1 MFDTSSISGHITL
14 ESAGLIAL
22 ADLST
27 VAVRTALTGTA
38 SYLDVLVLTPGMHQQ
53 QSAVK
58 INDGELPN
66 TGSMTNGYVFRVEN
80 PATVSYLRHIG
91 RTGKLVTAR
100 VSTKPSRDCDPFT
113 NPFCDNDLSP
123 QNSPFFVAGV
133 RATLLYLMCP
143 ILTIIVFAL
152 LCIIRDWWAVTVL
165 GMLVLARFINVVVI
179 KRRSQEGWKG
189 KKESGNGDLLILLSQ
204 DRWVRL
210 QGTINDLKA
219 VTAGHWLRGQ
229 TSEESFAV
237 GFATL
242 LVYASAALAGNASTV
257 GSLHIACLLLCS
269 AALLSLCNSS
279 TQCLQMFGRIVQREG
294 DRKDYAQRLD
304 MVKDLIC
311 QSGKSDWAIGM
322 GLIKPAEAAFLSK
335 HSGFH
340 TASSNTE
347 TSAKNST
354 YLRQLSG
361 TQPAAASPGIPNALW
376 SCPRD

>member
-1 MFDTSSISGHITL
+1 MFNTSSISGITL
-14 ESAGLIAL
+14 ESAGLVAL

-38 SYLDVLVLTPGMHQQ
+38 SYLDVLVLVPGMHQQ

-58 INDGELPN
+58 INDGELPD

-91 RTGKLVTAR
+91 RTGKLVTAE
-100 VSTKPSRDCDPFT
+100 VSLKPTRNCKPFP
-113 NPFCDNDLSP
+113 NRFCDFDISP
-123 QNSPFFVAGV
+123 RNNPFFVSGI
-133 RATLLYLMCP
+133 RATLLYLTCP

-152 LCIIRDWWAVTVL
+152 LGAIRDWWAVAVL
-165 GMLVLARFINVVVI
+165 GMLVLARLINVVVI
-179 KRRSQEGWKG
+179 KRRSEEGWKG
-189 KKESGNGDLLILLSQ
+189 KKEDGDGDLLILMSQ

-210 QGTINDLKA
+210 KGTINDLKT

-237 GFATL
+237 GLATL

-279 TQCLQMFGRIVQREG
+279 TECMQMFGCVVRRKG
-294 DRKDYAQRLD
+294 DRTDYAQRLD
-304 MVKDLIC
+304 MVKDLVRE
-311 QSGKSDWAIGM
+311 SRRGDWALAM
-322 GLIKPAEAAFLSK
+322 GLIKSEEVVTVLEELKFADETKGSNIPGGGGSV
-335 HSGFH
+335 S
-340 TASSNTE
+340 TAN
-347 TSAKNST
+347 
-354 YLRQLSG
+354 LD
-361 TQPAAASPGIPNALW
+361 P
-376 SCPRD
+376 

>member
-1 MFDTSSISGHITL
+1 MFKKSSISGITL
-14 ESAGLIAL
+14 ESAGLVAL

-38 SYLDVLVLTPGMHQQ
+38 SYLDVLVLAPGMHQQ

-91 RTGKLVTAR
+91 RTGKLVAAE
-100 VSTKPSRDCDPFT
+100 VSLKPT
-113 NPFCDNDLSP
+113 HNPSNRSCNLDLSP
-123 QNSPFFVAGV
+123 RKNPFFVSGI
-133 RATLLYLMCP
+133 RATLLYLTCP
-143 ILTIIVFAL
+143 VLTIIVFAL
-152 LCIIRDWWAVTVL
+152 LGAIRDWWAVAVL

-179 KRRSQEGWKG
+179 KRRSEEGWKG
-189 KKESGNGDLLILLSQ
+189 KKEPGVHGDLFILLSQ

-210 QGTINDLKA
+210 TGLVDDLKT

-229 TSEESFAV
+229 TSESFAV

-269 AALLSLCNSS
+269 AAVLSLCNSS
-279 TQCLQMFGRIVQREG
+279 TECLQMFGCVVRRTG

-304 MVKDLIC
+304 MVKDLVRE
-311 QSGKSDWAIGM
+311 SGRSDWAVDM
-322 GLIKPAEAAFLSK
+322 GLIKSDEVEELKFADETKGSNIPGDDGS
-335 HSGFH
+335 
-340 TASSNTE
+340 TA
-347 TSAKNST
+347 K
-354 YLRQLSG
+354 LD
-361 TQPAAASPGIPNALW
+361 P
-376 SCPRD
+376 

>member
-1 MFDTSSISGHITL
+1 MFNTSSISGITL
-14 ESAGLIAL
+14 ESAGLVAL

-27 VAVRTALTGTA
+27 VAVRTALMGTA
-38 SYLDVLVLTPGMHQQ
+38 SYLDVFVLAPGMHQQ

-91 RTGKLVTAR
+91 RTGKLVTAE
-100 VSTKPSRDCDPFT
+100 VSLKPTHSPSNR
-113 NPFCDNDLSP
+113 FCNLDLSP
-123 QNSPFFVAGV
+123 HKNPFFVSGC
-133 RATLLYLMCP
+133 RATLLYLTCP

-152 LCIIRDWWAVTVL
+152 LVAIRDWWAVVVL

-179 KRRSQEGWKG
+179 KRRSEEGWKG
-189 KKESGNGDLLILLSQ
+189 KKEPGVYGDLFVLLSQ

-210 QGTINDLKA
+210 QGLVDDLKT

-229 TSEESFAV
+229 TSEENFTV

-279 TQCLQMFGRIVQREG
+279 TECLQMFGCVVRRKG

-304 MVKDLIC
+304 MVKDLIR
-311 QSGKSDWAIGM
+311 QTKRDDWALAM
-322 GLIKPAEAAFLSK
+322 GLIKSDEVATFVFTIRGRFDYMKA
-335 HSGFH
+335 
-340 TASSNTE
+340 
-347 TSAKNST
+347 
-354 YLRQLSG
+354 R
-361 TQPAAASPGIPNALW
+361 
-376 SCPRD
+376 